1 MIKKSV
7 VNGERKSDINIPKQN
22 LLYKKDLLLGV
33 YVSCVGIIRIRFR
46 GYNLSQQWH
55 PYLLHQNW
63 VQRYGFFMEKWL
75 LAVGFW
81 LLAFGCWLLAVG
93 CLLVGLMK

>member
-55 PYLLHQNW
+55 PYLLHQNEL
-63 VQRYGFFMEKWL
+63 QRYSFFMGKWL

-81 LLAFGCWLLAVG
+81 LLAFGCRLLAV
-93 CLLVGLMK
+93 C